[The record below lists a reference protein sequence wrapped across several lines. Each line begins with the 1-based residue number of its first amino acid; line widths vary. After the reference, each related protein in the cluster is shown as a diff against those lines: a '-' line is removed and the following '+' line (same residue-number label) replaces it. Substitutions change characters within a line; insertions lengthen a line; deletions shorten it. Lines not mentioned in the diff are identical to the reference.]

1 LIVVV
6 AGRVSTSPDTI
17 GCCEAADWVDDPDVP
32 EVDVV
37 VVVPEGRCVAVLCPL
52 AGVVDDVDDWAETP
66 AAPAIT
72 MASAIATRFTIR
84 SASYTMLLS
93 LDASTAAGA
102 ALSPAVGAD

>member
-1 LIVVV
+1 
-6 AGRVSTSPDTI
+6 
-17 GCCEAADWVDDPDVP
+17 VDDPDVP